1 MMLQTAFQ
9 NRANSA
15 AIGVIDRLEEPRRLL
30 GNKMFECSEESN
42 VPTNGQLFHL
52 RAWDGFFQLYYHTRE
67 IFVPSSDYHAMR
79 IKEWFLS
86 GTRGFRFQCP
96 GYLENIAN
104 PVMMI
109 LNCMSRRD
117 IVERVFFDRFE
128 GKSYVVPDSGNLV
141 HLAINLNAPAEVI
154 RVLVQ
159 DSCGLALN
167 VRGRRRGHC
176 RVPPF
181 GLIDQ
186 KKAHKMNLNG
196 LNNLLHLGVKY
207 MWCLPFFYRFS
218 VWRIVKYVSTYP
230 NPVFRSTSH
239 ILMDFGFDY
248 NPVIRHAIEHDR
260 TVMERTR
267 NDYLATALS
276 PFTVD
281 QAGTGCSLLFRI
293 VQLVEQQNLG
303 IDPIY
308 SLIRGDPVGFISSF
322 GKNRTQ
328 NASAIAIGYHHA
340 LPAFSRDRIHLLDDE
355 DDSSNAHSDRCD
367 GAIHHQ
373 MLDANEDS
381 SIGSGEESEG
391 WSQEGLSGDEGRRQ
405 RRRIVRDDQEL
416 NLPEILVLRRPEPQR
431 RNNQNESSSS
441 ENSVVLVE

>member
-1 MMLQTAFQ
+1 M
-9 NRANSA
+9 
-15 AIGVIDRLEEPRRLL
+15 
-30 GNKMFECSEESN
+30 
-42 VPTNGQLFHL
+42 
-52 RAWDGFFQLYYHTRE
+52 
-67 IFVPSSDYHAMR
+67 
-79 IKEWFLS
+79 
-86 GTRGFRFQCP
+86 
-96 GYLENIAN
+96 
-104 PVMMI
+104 
-109 LNCMSRRD
+109 
-117 IVERVFFDRFE
+117 
-128 GKSYVVPDSGNLV
+128 
-141 HLAINLNAPAEVI
+141 
-154 RVLVQ
+154 
-159 DSCGLALN
+159 
-167 VRGRRRGHC
+167 
-176 RVPPF
+176 
-181 GLIDQ
+181 
-186 KKAHKMNLNG
+186 
-196 LNNLLHLGVKY
+196 
-207 MWCLPFFYRFS
+207 
-218 VWRIVKYVSTYP
+218 KYVSTYP

-322 GKNRTQ
+322 GQNRTQ